1 MLASDPDSVVVGDL
15 RDPESARVAFGA
27 ARADRLILTAL
38 EAPTT
43 ASAVVRLAEL
53 GVEPH
58 LLSSTLS
65 CVVAQHL
72 VRRICPDC
80 RETYYAS
87 ADEVASLGRPE
98 EESGRRLLA
107 RGRGCASCDG
117 TGFRGFAAVFEVLQV
132 SDRIRSLIAEG
143 ATAALIRDAA
153 VEDGMTTLR
162 EAAVGLCLDGVTSAA
177 EVLQVAVD

>member
-1 MLASDPDSVVVGDL
+1 VLVDGL
-15 RDPESARVAFGA
+15 RDGESARVAFAA
-27 ARADRLILTAL
+27 ARSDRLVLAAL
-38 EAPTT
+38 EAPT
-43 ASAVVRLAEL
+43 ASSGVVRLAEL

-72 VRRICPDC
+72 ARRICPDC

-87 ADEVASLGRPE
+87 AEEVLALGRPE

-107 RGRGCASCDG
+107 RGRGCVSCEG
-117 TGFRGFAAVFEVLQV
+117 TGYRGFVAVFELLAL
-132 SDRIRSLIAEG
+132 SDRIRDLIAVG
-143 ATAALIRDAA
+143 APAARIRDAA

-162 EAAVGLCLDGVTSAA
+162 DAAVGLCLDGVTSAA